1 MAGRSHRCTV
11 RNDSIL
17 EDRNSCFHLVSRL
30 FTWWKLI
37 SFFSSSLL
45 SSSVFRMV
53 HCLWESITSNDLYR
67 NMIDYVME
75 MLRFVLVNC
84 RTSGVKP
91 SITGPRPAEHLCT
104 LFYAFRLRFILYGL
118 SHFLRQL
125 CKYCTCVS
133 LKLHFF
139 VVLFVS
145 CWLWLLRTLDTF
157 KDKLSPLSGLLKK
170 ISNCLQ

>member
-17 EDRNSCFHLVSRL
+17 EDWNSCFHLVSRL

-104 LFYAFRLRFILYGL
+104 LFLYISFAVYSLRFQSLSFPTLQILY
-118 SHFLRQL
+118 LR
-125 CKYCTCVS
+125 VIEVA
-133 LKLHFF
+133 FF
-139 VVLFVS
+139 CCPFCLMLTLTSQNTGHIQGQTFS
-145 CWLWLLRTLDTF
+145 SFRT
-157 KDKLSPLSGLLKK
+157 S
-170 ISNCLQ
+170 